1 MDELD
6 LFLFLGIEGS
16 GRKTS
21 VLDIIEGYYS
31 KEKKVS
37 ILLHESESFKMDE
50 HDRIEVIFVPDE
62 PWKDSLSKRNS
73 F

>member
-16 GRKTS
+16 GRKAS

-31 KEKKVS
+31 KEKKAS
-37 ILLHESESFKMDE
+37 ILLHESESFKMDG
-50 HDRIEVIFVPDE
+50 HDRIE
-62 PWKDSLSKRNS
+62 
-73 F
+73 